1 MSSTKNDPKVETAD
15 DLDDLDDILDEFNE
29 PAKGTTSTKVENEKS
44 SSDAIA
50 STSNTQPNKATAI
63 ADDHGEEETEDQLNE
78 RFARELAE
86 GMEALMK
93 GVNPDSLPA
102 SGLNSA
108 AAGQSEEESQG
119 LPNEEEMMRQFEQ
132 MMADMGFGGGGGAP
146 GSSKTGANGSGST
159 ASGSKQAPS
168 APPANF
174 QDAIKSTMS
183 RLRESDQTAT
193 SNASQANE
201 MDFEKLMEAL
211 GNVSGAEG
219 EEGVAAMLENMM
231 SELMG
236 KEVLYEPLKELRD
249 KYPAYLAN
257 PPAQLSAE
265 DRSRYEEQQKIVN
278 AVVATFDDPKFDNGT
293 EAERAALKSKVQ
305 GLMNDMQDQGAP
317 PQEIIGDLP
326 PELENMP
333 GMGGDENCNVM

>member
-1 MSSTKNDPKVETAD
+1 MSSTKNDPKAETAD

-29 PAKGTTSTKVENEKS
+29 PAKVAPTTKTEKPS
-44 SSDAIA
+44 SEPVA
-50 STSNTQPNKATAI
+50 STSNTQSTKAATATE
-63 ADDHGEEETEDQLNE
+63 DGEEETEDQLNE

-93 GVNPDSLPA
+93 GVTPDGLPA
-102 SGLNSA
+102 HGLNP
-108 AAGQSEEESQG
+108 AAGQGEGEVEG

-132 MMADMGFGGGGGAP
+132 MMADMGFGGGGAP
-146 GSSKTGANGSGST
+146 GAASGPGASGSGPT
-159 ASGSKQAPS
+159 ASGSKQAPA

-265 DRSRYEEQQKIVN
+265 DRTRYEEQQKIVN

-293 EAERAALKSKVQ
+293 EAEKAALKSKVQ

-326 PELENMP
+326 PELGNMP
-333 GMGGDENCNVM
+333 GMGGDENCCVM

>member
-1 MSSTKNDPKVETAD
+1 MSSTKNDPKAETAD

-29 PAKGTTSTKVENEKS
+29 PAKNTKSEKPSNE
-44 SSDAIA
+44 AVA
-50 STSNTQPNKATAI
+50 STSNTQSTKATTAT
-63 ADDHGEEETEDQLNE
+63 DDGEEETEDQLNE

-93 GVNPDSLPA
+93 GVNPE
-102 SGLNSA
+102 GLSA
-108 AAGQSEEESQG
+108 GGLDPAAGLGDGDGEG
-119 LPNEEEMMRQFEQ
+119 LPNEEEMMKQFEQ
-132 MMADMGFGGGGGAP
+132 MMADMGFGGGAP
-146 GSSKTGANGSGST
+146 GGSGTGASGSGQT
-159 ASGSKQAPS
+159 ASGSKQAPA

-265 DRSRYEEQQKIVN
+265 DRSRYEEQQRIVN

-293 EAERAALKSKVQ
+293 ETEKAALKSKVQ

-326 PELENMP
+326 PELGNMP
-333 GMGGDENCNVM
+333 GMGGDENCCVM

>member
-1 MSSTKNDPKVETAD
+1 MSSSKNDAKVETAD

-29 PAKGTTSTKVENEKS
+29 PAKATTNTKVESEKPTSEAVAS
-44 SSDAIA
+44 S
-50 STSNTQPNKATAI
+50 SNTQTSEATTTN
-63 ADDHGEEETEDQLNE
+63 DDGGEEETEDQLNE

-93 GVNPDSLPA
+93 GVNPEGLPTG
-102 SGLNSA
+102 GLNV
-108 AAGQSEEESQG
+108 AAGQGEGESEG

-132 MMADMGFGGGGGAP
+132 MMADMGFGGAP
-146 GSSKTGANGSGST
+146 NGSGTGASGSGPT
-159 ASGSKQAPS
+159 ASGSKQGPA

-305 GLMNDMQDQGAP
+305 GLMNEMQDQGAP

-333 GMGGDENCNVM
+333 GMGGDENCCVM

>member
-1 MSSTKNDPKVETAD
+1 MSSSNKDPKDDPAD
-15 DLDDLDDILDEFNE
+15 DLDDLDDILDEFNAPSQ
-29 PAKGTTSTKVENEKS
+29 PATNAKVSNEAGQAS
-44 SSDAIA
+44 SSSI
-50 STSNTQPNKATAI
+50 QPNPNVDPVSGGDGATAK
-63 ADDHGEEETEDQLNE
+63 GEEETEDQLNE

-93 GVNPDSLPA
+93 GVNPESLPA
-102 SGLNSA
+102 A
-108 AAGQSEEESQG
+108 DQSQTEAEG

-132 MMADMGFGGGGGAP
+132 MMADMGFGGAAP
-146 GSSKTGANGSGST
+146 PGNSTASASGSGPT
-159 ASGSKQAPS
+159 ASGSKQGPAV
-168 APPANF
+168 PPANF

-193 SNASQANE
+193 SNATQANE

-257 PPAQLSAE
+257 PPAQLSTE
-265 DRSRYEEQQKIVN
+265 DRSRYEEQQKIVIE
-278 AVVATFDDPKFDNGT
+278 VVATFEDPKFDNGT
-293 EAERAALKSKVQ
+293 EAEKAELKSKVQ
-305 GLMNDMQDQGAP
+305 KLMNEMQDQGAP

-326 PELENMP
+326 PELGNMP
-333 GMGGDENCNVM
+333 GMGGDENCCVM